1 MDKVHEKLME
11 SKKKTNSELIVM
23 HDNKIIRI
31 KPENTSP
38 SRMDFIQ
45 RSKEIFQQEISELQK
60 LADKIGPEMNEVV
73 KLIYTSKGKLVIMG
87 VGKTGIIGHKIAS
100 SLASTGTPTIFINA
114 AEAMH
119 GDLGMVSKAD
129 IVLLI
134 SNSGSSSEIINIVA
148 PLKKI
153 GCSLIAMTGNLNSAL
168 AKEVSLVLNVGVE
181 KEACPMGLAPTT
193 STTATL
199 VMGDALT
206 ICLMERRGF
215 KAENYALYHPGGAL
229 GRRLISRVKDEMS
242 TNIPKVYETT
252 RFKDVIYEVSNKRLG
267 MTMVYNAD
275 EKAVGIIT
283 DGDIRRA
290 IQKFDELK
298 NLTAA
303 EFMSDGFKR
312 IAPNELLTDALE
324 IMDLNK
330 ITTLTVLNEAEEV
343 VGILSI
349 HNIIDFRNPIN

>member
-1 MDKVHEKLME
+1 
-11 SKKKTNSELIVM
+11 
-23 HDNKIIRI
+23 
-31 KPENTSP
+31 
-38 SRMDFIQ
+38 MDFKV
-45 RSKEIFQQEISELQK
+45 RSKEIFNQQIAELQK
-60 LADKIGPEMNEVV
+60 LSDKIGNEMNEAVE
-73 KLIYTSKGKLVIMG
+73 LIFACKGKLVIMG

-100 SLASTGTPTIFINA
+100 SLASTGTQTIFINA
-114 AEAMH
+114 SEAMH
-119 GDLGMVSKAD
+119 GDLGMVSKND

-134 SNSGSSSEIINIVA
+134 SNSGSSSEILNIVP

-153 GCSLIAMTGNLNSAL
+153 GCTLIAMTGNPNSAL
-168 AKEVSLVLNVGVE
+168 AREVSLILNVGVE
-181 KEACPMGLAPTT
+181 KEACPLGLAPTT

-229 GRRLISRVKDEMS
+229 GRRLISHVKDEMN
-242 TNIPKVYETT
+242 TEIPKVKETT
-252 RFKDVIYEVSNKRLG
+252 LFKDIMYEVSNKRLG
-267 MTMVYNAD
+267 MTLVYNNKNQAI
-275 EKAVGIIT
+275 GIIT

-290 IQKFDELK
+290 IQRFDDIK
-298 NLTAA
+298 QITAA
-303 EFMSDGFKR
+303 DFMTPGFKR
-312 IAPNELLTDALE
+312 IGQDELLTEALE

-330 ITTLTVLNEAEEV
+330 ITTLSVVDETEKV